1 MGAKLEL
8 ESPSKDFGEQLWTTE
23 MAACSSNMLMS
34 DNLGNLLGFS
44 DLLGH
49 NCLN

>member
-8 ESPSKDFGEQLWTTE
+8 QRPSKDFGEQLRTTE
-23 MAACSSNMLMS
+23 MAACSSNMLV
-34 DNLGNLLGFS
+34 NLLGFS
-44 DLLGH
+44 DLLGY